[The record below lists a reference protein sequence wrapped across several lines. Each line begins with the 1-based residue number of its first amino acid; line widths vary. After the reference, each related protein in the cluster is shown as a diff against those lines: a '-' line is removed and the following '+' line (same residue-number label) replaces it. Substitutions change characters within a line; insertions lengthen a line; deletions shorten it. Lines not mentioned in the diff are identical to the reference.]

1 MGSATI
7 HLALVAAVVTA
18 GLSLAVFLL
27 LRKGQRRAELLGPAF
42 ELGTSRHGGFLRGA
56 VDGMYRGYSCR
67 YLIQYPSQYD
77 RGGAALKMSIAAAGR
92 WTAEIEK
99 PGSRLLAKFG
109 LVKDFEIGDRELDAL
124 LRFAGSDEGSLR
136 ALFGT
141 EAVREALRAL
151 TMSENFERVHVH
163 PDRIDI
169 RWSPRVRR
177 LDENPD
183 ALRTRLELV
192 TTLLTACG
200 YPPATTP
207 TAP

>member
-1 MGSATI
+1 
-7 HLALVAAVVTA
+7 
-18 GLSLAVFLL
+18 
-27 LRKGQRRAELLGPAF
+27 
-42 ELGTSRHGGFLRGA
+42 
-56 VDGMYRGYSCR
+56 
-67 YLIQYPSQYD
+67 
-77 RGGAALKMSIAAAGR
+77 
-92 WTAEIEK
+92 
-99 PGSRLLAKFG
+99 
-109 LVKDFEIGDRELDAL
+109 
-124 LRFAGSDEGSLR
+124 
-136 ALFGT
+136 T

-151 TMSENFERVHVH
+151 TMSENFESVHVH